1 MLEGERRRGGESS
14 HLTPEGRGR
23 LNSCYGQTLK
33 PCLRGKFNL
42 VVRLRSV
49 DLSGAAQWAREGEGR
64 RGKAREGQARPGRA
78 REGTLAA
85 FQMLCSSG
93 RERIYPMENV
103 DCRFCV
109 DKRV

>member
-1 MLEGERRRGGESS
+1 MLEGERRERRRGGESS

-64 RGKAREGQARPGRA
+64 PGRA